1 MGCLGLTGKSAVRG
15 VVEAVAP
22 VVLLQFSGLSLFL
35 GFTAAA
41 SFRFL
46 LAGVFFRAV
55 SANDLSERAMQLQ
68 VMRLPTMSAMC

>member
-1 MGCLGLTGKSAVRG
+1 MGLTKKSAVRG
-15 VVEAVAP
+15 VVEAVGP

-46 LAGVFFRAV
+46 LAGVSCRLKGTRSRLAV
-55 SANDLSERAMQLQ
+55 YFS
-68 VMRLPTMSAMC
+68 VLPLVLWL

>member
-46 LAGVFFRAV
+46 LIRGF
-55 SANDLSERAMQLQ
+55 LQ
-68 VMRLPTMSAMC
+68 GGIGQ